1 MDKEQL
7 EQLRLKAEQNPEL
20 WEKYNK
26 EHAINHY
33 KKRRHNNLFV
43 CKKLTT
49 TDCVVIYYDKMPVY
63 SRHYAWHQ
71 GAVYD
76 ITDGE
81 KIGKR
86 KQVYR
91 GMRYGAGVPFDV
103 FEEDFHKEVRKELV
117 KWRARRAAEIH
128 YYEKREIGS

>member
-43 CKKLTT
+43 CKEYQERSLRQ
-49 TDCVVIYYDKMPVY
+49 
-63 SRHYAWHQ
+63 S
-71 GAVYD
+71 
-76 ITDGE
+76 
-81 KIGKR
+81 
-86 KQVYR
+86 
-91 GMRYGAGVPFDV
+91 
-103 FEEDFHKEVRKELV
+103 
-117 KWRARRAAEIH
+117 
-128 YYEKREIGS
+128 